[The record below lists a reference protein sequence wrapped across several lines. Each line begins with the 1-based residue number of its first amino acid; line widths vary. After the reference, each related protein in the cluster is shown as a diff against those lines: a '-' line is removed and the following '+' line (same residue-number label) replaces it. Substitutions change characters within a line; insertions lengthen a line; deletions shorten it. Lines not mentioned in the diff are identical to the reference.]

1 LNMSSTVEIVF
12 QGFFREVAKERKV
25 VEEVEEGITVAKLLK
40 SLATKYGKDFLNII
54 DPESQKVSTEVLV
67 MLNGRGIQATDIIL
81 KDKDVILVGVPIG
94 GG

>member
-1 LNMSSTVEIVF
+1 MSSTVEIVF